1 MKINVD
7 YSCNDYDEHI
17 NKLSLIIVIFFSLF
31 FFCRIFMVGFQ
42 LVGQELAVELTYD
55 MMCEDI
61 SVGIINTFGFF
72 CGIIITL
79 GIKKLQDVFSI
90 LYGNLCF
97 SLLITVGTIFNS
109 LISSL
114 ELKRQEVV
122 DFIDSATEIELG
134 SRTYRFSETPRSS
147 RQSSM
152 K

>member
-1 MKINVD
+1 
-7 YSCNDYDEHI
+7 
-17 NKLSLIIVIFFSLF
+17 
-31 FFCRIFMVGFQ
+31 MVGFQ

-97 SLLITVGTIFNS
+97 SLLITVGTIIIS
-109 LISSL
+109 IISSL

-122 DFIDSATEIELG
+122 DFLDSATGIELG
-134 SRTYRFSETPRSS
+134 VGRRYTYSDTPRSS
-147 RQSSM
+147 RLSSM
-152 K
+152 KWIENKNVN